1 MQVGGGYSS
10 FLMPFDTTLWV
21 LLLAT
26 LVFTSLLLF
35 LVDHIS
41 RKARL
46 KAFGQIHGLA
56 RLQERRKRGEK
67 KISPAFT
74 GAALSGLSDRRRQLV
89 RGLGALLTGFADG
102 GVFVGG
108 EPPPPGVDPEATR
121 SNLAT
126 VDLNIARL
134 ATRCV

>member
-1 MQVGGGYSS
+1 MAAHPPHTFCDRPPMWPHAHVATAGALARNYCCTYSKLHPLCLPAWAIMQVGGGYSS

-56 RLQERRKRGEK
+56 RLQERRKRGE
-67 KISPAFT
+67 
-74 GAALSGLSDRRRQLV
+74 G
-89 RGLGALLTGFADG
+89 
-102 GVFVGG
+102 
-108 EPPPPGVDPEATR
+108 
-121 SNLAT
+121 
-126 VDLNIARL
+126 
-134 ATRCV
+134 